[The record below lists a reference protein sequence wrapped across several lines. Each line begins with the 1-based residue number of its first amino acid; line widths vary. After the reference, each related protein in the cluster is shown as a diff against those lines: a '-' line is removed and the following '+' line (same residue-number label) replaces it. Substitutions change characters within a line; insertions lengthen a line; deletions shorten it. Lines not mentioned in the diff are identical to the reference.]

1 LVRLR
6 LFALEA
12 CPVDAAVADD
22 DPLLEQAATA
32 DAAASAADVRYR
44 ALSGL
49 LWRYPTV
56 FSLLRKTL
64 FLSMAAPSLVASAP
78 DRVGV
83 APK

>member
-32 DAAASAADVRYR
+32 DAAASAAAVRYR

-49 LWRYPTV
+49 R
-56 FSLLRKTL
+56 
-64 FLSMAAPSLVASAP
+64 
-78 DRVGV
+78 
-83 APK
+83 